1 MPALKKV
8 LGLDVG
14 SFAVKAVELTASKG
28 KIAITGI
35 GHAEIPEGG
44 DVADAIRQAI
54 SSGGLHTR
62 RLVSAV
68 SGRSVIVRDVPMPDM
83 PIDELRTALQ
93 FEADKYIPFETAD
106 VTMDCQ
112 KLQPPASAET
122 TQQREIRVRLAAVK
136 RSVLDDHL
144 RTLHEAGIKPF
155 IVDYDCF
162 ALGNAFEL
170 QQILRGL
177 EPDKEAV
184 ALVDIGQSKTSI
196 NIVKGDRSLF
206 TREVYVA
213 GQDLTNAIAQR
224 LSLEG
229 TELET
234 TKRNPGDRLNE
245 LAEAVSAT
253 VDDLGNEMSLSLDYF
268 ENQFD
273 DKVRAIYVSGGG
285 SLLPGVVDKFASLF
299 DRETLTWDPT
309 EGIPLGSSRVADS
322 QLTELGPRLS
332 IALGLAARI
341 YEG

>member
-1 MPALKKV
+1 
-8 LGLDVG
+8 
-14 SFAVKAVELTASKG
+14 
-28 KIAITGI
+28 
-35 GHAEIPEGG
+35 
-44 DVADAIRQAI
+44 
-54 SSGGLHTR
+54 
-62 RLVSAV
+62 LVSAV

-112 KLQPPASAET
+112 KLETSASPEGA
-122 TQQREIRVRLAAVK
+122 QQREIKVRLVAVK
-136 RSVLDDHL
+136 RSVLDDHIRVL
-144 RTLHEAGIKPF
+144 NEAGLKPF
-155 IVDYDCF
+155 IVDYDSF

-177 EPDKEAV
+177 ELGKEAV
-184 ALVDIGQSKTSI
+184 ALVDIGQTKTSI

-213 GQDLTNAIAQR
+213 GQDLTNAIGQR

-229 TELET
+229 AELET
-234 TKRNPGDRLNE
+234 VKRNPGDRLNQ
-245 LAEAVSAT
+245 LTEAVSTT

-273 DKVRAIYVSGGG
+273 DKVGAIYVSGGG

-299 DRETLTWDPT
+299 DRQTLTWDPT
-309 EGIPLGSSRVADS
+309 EGIPIGSSKVADL
-322 QLTELGPRLS
+322 QLTELGPKLA

>member
-14 SFAVKAVELTASKG
+14 SYSVKAVELTASKG
-28 KIAITGI
+28 KIAITGV
-35 GHAEIPEGG
+35 GHADVAENG
-44 DVADAIRQAI
+44 DVSSAIRQAV
-54 SSGGLHTR
+54 SSGGLHAR
-62 RLVSAV
+62 NVVSAV
-68 SGRSVIVRDVPMPDM
+68 SGRSVIVRDIPMPDM

-112 KLQPPASAET
+112 KLSPSSSEGG
-122 TQQREIRVRLAAVK
+122 QREIKVRLVAVK

-144 RTLHEAGIKPF
+144 RILSGAGLKPT

-170 QQILRGL
+170 QQLIRGL
-177 EPDKEAV
+177 EPVKEAV

-196 NIVKGDRSLF
+196 NIVKGDKSLF

-224 LSLEG
+224 LAVDGL
-229 TELET
+229 ELET
-234 TKRNPGDRLNE
+234 VKKNPGDRLTE
-245 LAEAVSAT
+245 ITQAVSNT
-253 VDDLGNEMSLSLDYF
+253 VDDLGNEMSLSLDYY

-273 DKVRAIYVSGGG
+273 DKVRAIHLSGGS

-309 EGIPLGSSRVADS
+309 EGLPVGSSRVSDS
-322 QLTELGPRLS
+322 MLTELGPRLS